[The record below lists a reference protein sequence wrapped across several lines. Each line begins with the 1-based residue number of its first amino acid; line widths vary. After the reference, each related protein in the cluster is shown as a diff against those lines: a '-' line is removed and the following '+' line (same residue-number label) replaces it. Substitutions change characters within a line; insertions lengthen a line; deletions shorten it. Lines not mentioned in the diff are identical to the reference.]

1 MIPALILASH
11 LNFHQ
16 VTPPPILATQT
27 LVARSYGSRSS
38 SFSRSSSSFSRP
50 SYSYS
55 RPSSSYSRSSTPTL
69 IKIQNSSVQRIK
81 SPTPKTI
88 TKSVTLSS
96 PVTQLGPRIQKT
108 TLNSLKDSSGR
119 VQLTK
124 TAQPTTVVTKAQ
136 PTIRSNPPRNTI
148 PAPRRSYPEYSSAPV
163 VIQQETT
170 LGNPWFWLYMLNQ
183 DNNRPQVVQT
193 APVIQQPQEKQSTP
207 TQAEPVR
214 TIVKEKPQHP
224 FKTFLILFLGIG
236 GGVGLMVLLKN
247 RNIIR

>member
-1 MIPALILASH
+1 MIPALILSSH

-16 VTPPPILATQT
+16 VSPPPILATQT

-50 SYSYS
+50 SSSYS
-55 RPSSSYSRSSTPTL
+55 RPSSSYSRPSTPTR

-81 SPTPKTI
+81 SPTSKTI
-88 TKSVTLSS
+88 TKSVTSSS

-108 TLNSLKDSSGR
+108 TLNNLKDSSGR

-148 PAPRRSYPEYSSAPV
+148 PTPRRTYPEYSPAPV
-163 VIQQETT
+163 ILQQESTF
-170 LGNPWFWLYMLNQ
+170 GNPWFWLYMMNQ
-183 DNNRPQVVQT
+183 NNNRPQVVQS
-193 APVIQQPQEKQSTP
+193 APVIQQPQELQSTSP
-207 TQAEPVR
+207 QPVR
-214 TIVKEKPQHP
+214 TIFKEKPQHP
-224 FKTFLILFLGIG
+224 FKTFLILVLGIG

>member
-27 LVARSYGSRSS
+27 MVARSYSSRSS
-38 SFSRSSSSFSRP
+38 SYSRSSSSFSRP
-50 SYSYS
+50 SSSYS
-55 RPSSSYSRSSTPTL
+55 RPSAPTR

-81 SPTPKTI
+81 SPTPK
-88 TKSVTLSS
+88 SVTSSS

-124 TAQPTTVVTKAQ
+124 TTQPTPVVTKAQ
-136 PTIRSNPPRNTI
+136 PTIRANPPSSTI
-148 PAPRRSYPEYSSAPV
+148 LAPRRTYSNYSPAPV
-163 VIQQETT
+163 VIQQEST
-170 LGNPWFWLYMLNQ
+170 LGNPWFWLYMMNQ

-193 APVIQQPQEKQSTP
+193 APVIQQPQELQSTSP
-207 TQAEPVR
+207 QPVR

-224 FKTFLILFLGIG
+224 FKTFLIFSLGFG
-236 GGVGLMVLLKN
+236 GGFGLMILLKN